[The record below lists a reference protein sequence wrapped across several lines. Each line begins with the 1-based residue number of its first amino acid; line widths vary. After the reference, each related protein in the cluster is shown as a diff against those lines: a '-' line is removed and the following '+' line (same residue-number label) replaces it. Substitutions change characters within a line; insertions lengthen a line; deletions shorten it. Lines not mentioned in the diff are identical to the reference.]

1 MPSGVGSGEEC
12 SLFSRPGSRTTL
24 GELNVV
30 RGPSWLGNGHH
41 FPDPTPKPRPQT
53 HFLHILGHRMLLRER
68 KCDFFAKRKC
78 LGLRILPLSV
88 SGCKW
93 LKNTCCETNDYQL
106 SPAAWTTDPTI
117 ISCPCPV
124 LGGNCHK
131 CLLATPLLLSTC
143 IKIHQWQQQVVVG
156 CWRGY
161 LSGARCRLAYGPA
174 DATATHCLLLQ

>member
-1 MPSGVGSGEEC
+1 MWGSDLSQGAEYAEWGRVCGGVFLIQPTRVPDHIGV
-12 SLFSRPGSRTTL
+12 
-24 GELNVV
+24 LNVV

-106 SPAAWTTDPTI
+106 SPAAWSNNNFLSLSSP
-117 ISCPCPV
+117 
-124 LGGNCHK
+124 GGNCRK

-143 IKIHQWQQQVVVG
+143 IKIHQ
-156 CWRGY
+156 
-161 LSGARCRLAYGPA
+161 
-174 DATATHCLLLQ
+174 